1 MDLQFY
7 LQDTMLI
14 ERLCG
19 VGLYCLVLLVA
30 CNGIAVSKPTSVKK
44 WLIFYA
50 VVLAT
55 MGFFFVPSSTTDLSR
70 LTLFMHDWS
79 AHDLAWLVDRCANS
93 TTPTYIA
100 YFWLIGQ
107 FHVDG
112 LLPAVTALLYYLL
125 LFSCYWDY
133 AKRNNCSNSSVAVG
147 VAFLMCIGIY
157 VQVISGIRSCLA
169 FALVIRAV
177 YTECAMGRGV
187 LWNIP
192 LYALAFTLHS
202 AAIALGIVRLVHLA
216 FRRKGEKGGRIGS
229 LVLAAVMVALLATA
243 GSSFVE
249 AMFEKGASYLSG
261 NVYSYFWEYLIHVIQ
276 MAFVVYSLFLYR
288 KRKAGMSESSSEIWR
303 FVAILSAAVVV
314 SLPFDYSIFTRY
326 ASVVGMLAPLVA
338 ISLMN
343 SLGGQKA
350 RAYRHATCAV
360 AAVILLL
367 VCTRGDLSSY
377 KFFLM

>member
-1 MDLQFY
+1 MGLQFY

-19 VGLYCLVLLVA
+19 VGLYCLLLLVV
-30 CNGIAVSKPTSVKK
+30 CNGISVSKPSSVKK

-50 VVLAT
+50 VALSV
-55 MGFFFVPSSTTDLSR
+55 MGFFFVPAPTADLSR
-70 LTLFMHDWS
+70 LTQFMHDWS
-79 AHDLAWLVDRCANS
+79 VHDLAWLVSRCADS
-93 TTPTYIA
+93 ITPTYIA
-100 YFWLIGQ
+100 YFWLVGQ

-112 LLPAVTALLYYLL
+112 LLPAITALLYYLL

-133 AKRNNCSNSSVAVG
+133 AKRNNCSNMSVAVG
-147 VAFLMCIGIY
+147 VAFMMSIGIFM
-157 VQVISGIRSCLA
+157 QVISGIRSCLA

-177 YTECAMGRGV
+177 YTECAMNRGI

-216 FRRKGEKGGRIGS
+216 FRKKGEKGGRIGS
-229 LVLAAVMVALLATA
+229 IVLTAAMVVLLAAT
-243 GSSFVE
+243 GSLFVQ
-249 AMFEKGASYLSG
+249 AMFEKGSNYLSG
-261 NVYSYFWEYLIHVIQ
+261 NVYSYFWEYLIHILQ
-276 MAFVVYSLFLYR
+276 MAFVVYSLFVYR
-288 KRKAGMSESSSEIWR
+288 KNKAEMPEASSEIWR
-303 FVAILSAAVVV
+303 FVAILSAAVLV

-326 ASVVGMLAPLVA
+326 ASAAGMLAPLVS

-343 SLGGQKA
+343 NLEEQRA
-350 RAYRHATCAV
+350 RAYRHGICAV
-360 AAVILLL
+360 TAVILLL
-367 VCTRGDLSSY
+367 VCTRGDLSGY